1 MMLKEDFKNPINE
14 LIKDL
19 EIHVKKI
26 TGYEIK
32 LLEKDMNEEI
42 KVPDDYIYLTS
53 DSEQENKKNEL
64 IAMTDN
70 EASNILLKN

>member
-1 MMLKEDFKNPINE
+1 MLKEDFKNPINE

-32 LLEKDMNEEI
+32 LLEKDTNEDI
-42 KVPDDYIYLTS
+42 KFQMIIYF
-53 DSEQENKKNEL
+53 
-64 IAMTDN
+64 
-70 EASNILLKN
+70 